1 MPIQEA
7 QRFGVVP
14 PELPPRS
21 GHRAL
26 ARSPRIAS
34 MPPTGLLPLPGERL
48 LPLALMFRQ
57 SCKNVVR
64 RLSLR
69 RVDQVIRKTLLKKLD
84 DVRIRCSPST
94 CRARSHQ
101 SSSISRHLSL
111 ASSDCTSGNLSRSI
125 GEDITQKARSRI
137 NRTICALSCRH
148 PLRSAFCGSSRMIA
162 PFGFWRSNRAD
173 F

>member
-1 MPIQEA
+1 AGILQRKQVPIQEA

-26 ARSPRIAS
+26 AKSPRIAS

-57 SCKNVVR
+57 SCKNVGR
-64 RLSLR
+64 RLPLR

-84 DVRIRCSPST
+84 DIRIRCF
-94 CRARSHQ
+94 AL
-101 SSSISRHLSL
+101 HLPCEVTL
-111 ASSDCTSGNLSRSI
+111 WNTTYLQGAVDHLRKPRTTDTS
-125 GEDITQKARSRI
+125 
-137 NRTICALSCRH
+137 
-148 PLRSAFCGSSRMIA
+148 
-162 PFGFWRSNRAD
+162 
-173 F
+173 